1 MPLNAHFSNNQTS
14 HTVAD
19 YLKEPT
25 IIKKTLTLAGRGKF
39 LAESLFT
46 GGYSAQGGAVSY
58 QESTYP
64 YMEESKNEPNE
75 NFAISEGGDF
85 HTVYM
90 EDVGPQVAKVRKY
103 GIEAYVTYE
112 DERRN
117 QLGVLARAT
126 TRMLNTMVKHLDGVT
141 MTMLTTNPSIRTM
154 ATVNWNDPTTLGIWD
169 DVLEAQNM
177 IEDEDAAGGVYT
189 PDTLVV
195 SNFTYNRLR
204 QNADIRDLFGER
216 DDNPVFKGSMEEL
229 AGLRIMKS
237 QYVAKNVAF
246 ALQLGEI
253 GGIADE
259 EPLQMKPVERVE
271 RNERIY
277 LRSKRTTIAF
287 LTDPGAIIKFTGL
300 INP

>member
-1 MPLNAHFSNNQTS
+1 
-14 HTVAD
+14 VAD

-103 GIEAYVTYE
+103 GIESYVTYE

-141 MTMLTTNPSIRTM
+141 MTMLTTNPAIRTF
-154 ATVNWNDPTTLGIWD
+154 ATVNWNDPTSIGIWD
-169 DVLEAQNM
+169 DILEATNM
-177 IEDEDAAGGVYT
+177 IEDEDTAGGVYS

-195 SNFTYNRLR
+195 SNHTYNRLR

-237 QYVAKNVAF
+237 QYVAKNTAF

-287 LTDPGAIIKFTGL
+287 LTDPGAIVKFTGL
-300 INP
+300 LTS

>member
-75 NFAISEGGDF
+75 NFAIAEGSDF

-103 GIEAYVTYE
+103 GIEAYVTFE

-141 MTMLTTNPSIRTM
+141 MTMLKTNPSIRTYP
-154 ATVNWNDPTTLGIWD
+154 TVNWNDPTSVGIWD
-169 DVLEAQNM
+169 DLLEASNM
-177 IEDEDAAGGVYT
+177 IEDEDTAGGVYT
-189 PDTLVV
+189 PNTLVV
-195 SNFTYNRLR
+195 SNFTYNRLK
-204 QNADIRDLFGER
+204 QNADLRELFGDRPE
-216 DDNPVFKGSMEEL
+216 NPYFKDTVGEL
-229 AGLRIMKS
+229 AGLNIMKS
-237 QYVAKNVAF
+237 QYVAKDTAF

-259 EPLQMKPVERVE
+259 EPLQMKPVERIE

-287 LTDPGAIIKFTGL
+287 LTDPGAIVKFTGL
-300 INP
+300 VLP

>member
-25 IIKKTLTLAGRGKF
+25 IIKKTIELQGQKEF
-39 LAESLFT
+39 LSEALFT
-46 GGYSAQGGAVSY
+46 GGYNAEGGAVSY

-64 YMEESKNEPNE
+64 FMEESKNEPNE
-75 NFAISEGGDF
+75 NFAIAEGSDF

-117 QLGVLARAT
+117 QLGVLSRAT
-126 TRMLNTMVKHLDGVT
+126 TRMMNTMVKHLDGVT
-141 MTMLTTNPSIRTM
+141 MTMLKNNPAIRTF
-154 ATVNWNDPTTLGIWD
+154 ATVNWNDPTTVGIWD
-169 DVLEAQNM
+169 HVLEVQDM

-189 PDTLVV
+189 PNTLVV
-195 SNFTYNRLR
+195 SNRTYNRLR
-204 QNADIRDLFGER
+204 QNKDIRELFGER

-229 AGLRIMKS
+229 AGMRIMKS
-237 QYVAKNVAF
+237 QYVPKDTAF
-246 ALQLGEI
+246 LLQMGEI

-259 EPLQMKPVERVE
+259 EALQMKPIERVE

-277 LRSKRTTIAF
+277 LRCKRTTIAF
-287 LTDPGAIIKFTGL
+287 LTDPGAIVKFTGL
-300 INP
+300 VA

>member
-1 MPLNAHFSNNQTS
+1 MPLNAHFSNNHTS

-25 IIKKTLTLAGRGKF
+25 VIKKTIELQGAGNF
-39 LAESLFT
+39 MAESLFT
-46 GGYSAQGGAVSY
+46 GGYSAEGGAVSY

-64 YMEESKNEPNE
+64 FMEESKNEPNE

-103 GIEAYVTYE
+103 GIEAYITYE

-117 QLGVLARAT
+117 QLGVLSRAT
-126 TRMLNTMVKHLDGVT
+126 ARMMNTMVKHLDGVT
-141 MTMLTTNPSIRTM
+141 MTMLRNNPAIRNM
-154 ATVNWNDPTTLGIWD
+154 PTVNWNDPTSVGIWD
-169 DVLEAQNM
+169 DVLEAQDM
-177 IEDEDAAGGVYT
+177 IEDEDTAGGVYT
-189 PDTLVV
+189 PNTLVV
-195 SNFTYNRLR
+195 SNRTYNRLK
-204 QNADIRDLFGER
+204 QNADIRELFGER

-229 AGLRIMKS
+229 AGMRIMKS
-237 QYVAKNVAF
+237 QYVPKDTAF
-246 ALQLGEI
+246 LLQSGEI

-259 EPLQMKPVERVE
+259 EALQMKPIERVE

-277 LRSKRTTIAF
+277 LRCKRTTIAF
-287 LTDPGAIIKFTGL
+287 LTDPGAIVRFTGL
-300 INP
+300 VA